1 MSEEKATE
9 ISDTV
14 VSGDVHTGD
23 VHHHHY
29 SDSPSIEENAP
40 VMIGSVSTPVGGNPY
55 GQVLMVGQPSGAAK
69 VVGILII
76 IFAAFNIIFGGL
88 GLLGA
93 EWVAEIQGE
102 DPNIDI
108 SDPDEYATYLKMAS
122 GIGLLLGIGFLMA
135 GIWMTQFQS
144 RGVQLALAIVAVSFV
159 IDIVIASMYP
169 QYGTGNMALDIGG
182 GMFCSVICGLI
193 TAIPLMVANNG
204 LDGSSLFSSNQSE
217 IKDYGM
223 Q

>member
-76 IFAAFNIIFGGL
+76 I
-88 GLLGA
+88 
-93 EWVAEIQGE
+93 
-102 DPNIDI
+102 
-108 SDPDEYATYLKMAS
+108 
-122 GIGLLLGIGFLMA
+122 
-135 GIWMTQFQS
+135 
-144 RGVQLALAIVAVSFV
+144 
-159 IDIVIASMYP
+159 
-169 QYGTGNMALDIGG
+169 
-182 GMFCSVICGLI
+182 
-193 TAIPLMVANNG
+193 
-204 LDGSSLFSSNQSE
+204 
-217 IKDYGM
+217 
-223 Q
+223 